1 MIPKGAVKMKDNMLI
16 ASKSYTN
23 CGIGGRNRF
32 YIDLHINDLENED
45 YKLNIPL
52 ITYFKKN
59 FNKLLKRRGYHQN
72 KCDFYLLTN
81 ELSQENYLRF
91 EPHNGGS
98 FNVYRKDAIQSGEKE
113 SNALERLFFDNV
125 FRLELEF
132 AEKHNIPYEI
142 W

>member
-1 MIPKGAVKMKDNMLI
+1 MKDNMLI

-23 CGIGGRNRF
+23 SGISGRNHF
-32 YIDLHINDLENED
+32 YIDLHIHDLENED

-72 KCDFYLLTN
+72 NCDFYLMTN
-81 ELSQENYLRF
+81 EFSQENYLRY
-91 EPHNGGS
+91 EPYNGNK
-98 FNVYRKDAIQSGEKE
+98 FNVYRKDVIQSSEKE
-113 SNALERLFFDNV
+113 SNALERLFFDNI
-125 FRLELEF
+125 FKLELEF